1 MHRIIYVGAKGMVM
15 CRCSLSMSSAVLVM
29 NLLKISLKD
38 NKAEKKKYFAIPR
51 AYLGPVFLYYMQN
64 CQPLKD

>member
-1 MHRIIYVGAKGMVM
+1 MHRLIYAGAKGMVM

-38 NKAEKKKYFAIPR
+38 NKAEKKKMLCYTQGLPWASVPILHAKLPTT
-51 AYLGPVFLYYMQN
+51 
-64 CQPLKD
+64 